1 MASLLDNLS
10 IVWTGD
16 FDSLKK
22 FTSDELNQN
31 GNWEHPGIDKKIFKS
46 DTTSIY
52 FMGKLGKKL
61 VEY

>member
-10 IVWTGD
+10 IVLTGD

-31 GNWEHPGIDKKIFKS
+31 GNWEHPDIDKKIFKS